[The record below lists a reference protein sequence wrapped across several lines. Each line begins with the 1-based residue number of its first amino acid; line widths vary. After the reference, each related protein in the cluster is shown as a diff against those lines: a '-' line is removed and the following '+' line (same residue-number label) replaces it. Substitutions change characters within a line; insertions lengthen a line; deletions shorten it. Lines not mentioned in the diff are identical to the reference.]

1 MSSNELTL
9 LNKRQKSRE
18 ADTNSRMKHINGM
31 TKAGLKESI
40 PKASSVEDGPYN
52 RVNSKVTSMPDVVT
66 KVTQNSM
73 SFTTE

>member
-1 MSSNELTL
+1 
-9 LNKRQKSRE
+9 
-18 ADTNSRMKHINGM
+18 MKHINGM

-73 SFTTE
+73 SFTTEQKPRK